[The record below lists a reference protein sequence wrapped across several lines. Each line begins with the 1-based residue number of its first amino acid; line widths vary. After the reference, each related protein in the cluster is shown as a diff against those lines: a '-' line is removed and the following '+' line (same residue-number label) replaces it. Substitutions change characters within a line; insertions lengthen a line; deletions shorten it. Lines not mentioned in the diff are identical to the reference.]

1 MGAAI
6 EILMN
11 EHRVIEQA
19 IDALVAFTDEVQ
31 RGSGDRAELGR
42 FVRFIRGFADVWHH
56 GKEEDILFRAMGRAG
71 FPTQGGPVAVMLMEH
86 DIGRAHV
93 RELDRLAGQAGAWTE
108 ADRGRVAQEALGY
121 ASLLRAHIHKED
133 EILYPMAEARLPPEL
148 MEEVDRDCET
158 FERRQPAAAEHQ
170 ELRLL
175 ADELSARHLP
185 ARGASAASP

>member
-1 MGAAI
+1 MGAI

-19 IDALVAFTDEVQ
+19 IDALAAFTDEVQ
-31 RGSGDRAELGR
+31 RGSDDRAELAR
-42 FVRFIRGFADVWHH
+42 FVRFIRGFADTWHH
-56 GKEEDILFRAMGRAG
+56 GKEEDILFQAMGRAG
-71 FPTQGGPVAVMLMEH
+71 FPRDGGPVAVMLQEH

-93 RELDRLAGQAGAWTE
+93 RELDRLAGSAAPWGD
-108 ADRGRVAQEALGY
+108 ADRRAVAEQALGY

-148 MEEVDRDCET
+148 MAEVDAACEA
-158 FERRQPAAAEHQ
+158 FERRQPAADEHR
-170 ELRLL
+170 ELRRL

-185 ARGASAASP
+185 ARGAAAAP

>member
-6 EILMN
+6 EILMG
-11 EHRVIEQA
+11 EHRVIERV

-31 RGSGDRAELGR
+31 RGSGDRAELAR
-42 FVRFIRGFADVWHH
+42 FVRFIRGFADGWHH

-71 FPTQGGPVAVMLMEH
+71 FPAQGGPVAVMLAEH
-86 DIGRAHV
+86 DMGRAHV
-93 RELDRLAGQAGAWTE
+93 RSLDRLAGQAGAWTGE
-108 ADRGRVAQEALGY
+108 ERARVAEEALGY
-121 ASLLRAHIHKED
+121 ASLLRAHIRKED

-148 MEEVDRDCET
+148 LDEVDRDCQA

-170 ELRLL
+170 ELRRL

-185 ARGASAASP
+185 ARGAGVASP

>member
-1 MGAAI
+1 MGAI

-31 RGSGDRAELGR
+31 RGSDDRAELAR
-42 FVRFIRGFADVWHH
+42 FVRFIRGFADGWHH

-71 FPTQGGPVAVMLMEH
+71 FPREGGPVAVMLLEH

-93 RELDRLAGQAGAWTE
+93 RELERLAGQETPWGTS
-108 ADRGRVAQEALGY
+108 DRGAVIEQALGY
-121 ASLLRAHIHKED
+121 ASLLRAHIQKED

-148 MEEVDRDCET
+148 MEQVDAECEA
-158 FERRQPAAAEHQ
+158 FERRQPAADEHR
-170 ELRLL
+170 ELRRLC
-175 ADELSARHLP
+175 DELSARHLP
-185 ARGASAASP
+185 ARGASATP

>member
-1 MGAAI
+1 MGAI

-31 RGSGDRAELGR
+31 RGSDDRAELGR
-42 FVRFIRGFADVWHH
+42 FVRFIRGFADTWHH
-56 GKEEDILFRAMGRAG
+56 GKEEDILFRAMGQAG
-71 FPTQGGPVAVMLMEH
+71 FPTQGGPVAVMLQEH

-93 RELDRLAGQAGAWTE
+93 RELDRLAAQAGSWSAGE
-108 ADRGRVAQEALGY
+108 RQRVAEESLGY

-133 EILYPMAEARLPPEL
+133 EILYPMAEARLPPEV
-148 MEEVDRDCET
+148 MDQVDADCQA

-170 ELRLL
+170 ALRRL
-175 ADELSARHLP
+175 ADELLARHLP
-185 ARGASAASP
+185 ARGGAAPL